1 MIQKL
6 KDEDVMHVIDLA
18 RLNETDIERYKEQLN
33 DILTEIDKIIDVE
46 IEENQIM
53 ISPISNVNRYTS
65 DEVGE
70 MLNKKEVLEM
80 ASKNNGEFIVV
91 SRVIN
96 DWLFGFT
103 CRRNK

>member
-6 KDEDVMHVIDLA
+6 TDKDVEHVIDLA
-18 RLNETDIERYKEQLN
+18 RLDEKDIERYKEQLN

-46 IEENQIM
+46 IEEENIM
-53 ISPISNVNRYTS
+53 ISPIKNVNRYTE
-65 DEVGE
+65 DEIGE
-70 MLNKKEVLEM
+70 MINKKEVLEM
-80 ASKNNGEFIVV
+80 ANKNNGEFIVV